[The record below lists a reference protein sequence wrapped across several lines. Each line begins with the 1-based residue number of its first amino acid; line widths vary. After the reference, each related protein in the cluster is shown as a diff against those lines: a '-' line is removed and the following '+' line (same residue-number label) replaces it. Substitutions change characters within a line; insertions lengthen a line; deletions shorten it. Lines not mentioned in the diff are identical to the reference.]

1 MSTDLILNLPQEI
14 YGAFELKKL
23 YPKNFSKGLTVAV
36 IIHAILISIYFIV
49 VELGKEKTD
58 NIPMVRMIK
67 YSDLGPPPTI
77 QETAPQVAV
86 SAANVRPTVG
96 IPVPVPDADVSP
108 EQTIADQKELSSMST
123 PVITEQTDAG
133 NVQIT
138 KDITI
143 DEPVKQQMDNEPGMD
158 EFVAV
163 EQYPEPVVTAQPKY
177 PDLAQKAGIQGVTY
191 VKILVDKD
199 GKPKKAVVIKTDSE
213 MFNEAAVEAAMKFVF
228 KPAIQNN
235 KPIAVWVAIPFRFKL
250 TN

>member
-1 MSTDLILNLPQEI
+1 MSTDLLLNLPPDI
-14 YGAFELKKL
+14 YGAFELKRL
-23 YPKNFSKGLTVAV
+23 YVKNFYKGLLIAVLIHALLLTSYVVAV
-36 IIHAILISIYFIV
+36 
-49 VELGKEKTD
+49 ELSKEDMD
-58 NIPMVRMIK
+58 NIPTVKIIK

-108 EQTIADQKELSSMST
+108 EQTIATQQELSAIQNPS
-123 PVITEQTDAG
+123 IIEQAESG
-133 NVQIT
+133 PVQIT

-143 DEPVKQQMDNEPGMD
+143 EEPVKQQVSDEPGMD
-158 EFVAV
+158 EFIAV
-163 EQYPEPVVTAQPKY
+163 EKYPEPVVTAQPKY
-177 PDLAQKAGIQGVTY
+177 PELAQKAGIQGVVY

-213 MFNEAAVEAAMKFVF
+213 MFNEAAIEAAMKFVF
-228 KPAIQNN
+228 TPAIQNN

-250 TN
+250 N